1 MGQQLAG
8 TRKNIRTCSP
18 WNTWDTSSRPR
29 TTPGENIHPCKLQ
42 TAQTQLW
49 RTSTF
54 LEAFVTLGRHVIYQS
69 LFASSTTDMESFYS
83 CLQKTA
89 KTTVSAWTHEQSH
102 CKRITACTRVY
113 KMHVIIQITLHT
125 SFMKAWSVGF
135 KWKLVSL
142 KAPQRCQQLKWF
154 HWNKHNK
161 PCSFF
166 ASYFFILVQ
175 QPIFFFFF

>member
-1 MGQQLAG
+1 MDV
-8 TRKNIRTCSP
+8 N
-18 WNTWDTSSRPR
+18 
-29 TTPGENIHPCKLQ
+29 
-42 TAQTQLW
+42 LW
-49 RTSTF
+49 RTRGTPRPAPGP
-54 LEAFVTLGRHVIYQS
+54 LLVKTYTLANCRLCKHSCEGQIRSWKRLSHWDVMSFIS
-69 LFASSTTDMESFYS
+69 LFASSTTDMESFYF

-102 CKRITACTRVY
+102 CKRITVRMRVY
-113 KMHVIIQITLHT
+113 KIHVIIQITLHT

-154 HWNKHNK
+154 NWNKHNK

-166 ASYFFILVQ
+166 CLLLFYSGSAA
-175 QPIFFFFF
+175 FFFLN

>member
-1 MGQQLAG
+1 MEHVGH
-8 TRKNIRTCSP
+8 RVPPPDHSWWKH
-18 WNTWDTSSRPR
+18 
-29 TTPGENIHPCKLQ
+29 TPLQ
-42 TAQTQLW
+42 TADCANTAVKDKYVPGSVCHTG
-49 RTSTF
+49 TS
-54 LEAFVTLGRHVIYQS
+54 RQVIYQS

-102 CKRITACTRVY
+102 CKRITACMRVY

-135 KWKLVSL
+135 KWMLVSL

-154 HWNKHNK
+154 NWNKHNK

-166 ASYFFILVQ
+166 ASYFFFLVQ
-175 QPIFFFFF
+175 QPIFFF